1 MTTPLTLTPGRGS
14 DGGVIL
20 RFAGEI
26 DMTNTGDFAAALADN
41 PGKLVVDLTHVLYLD
56 SAGLSVLFSHA
67 DRIRGDH
74 LGVGGPDD
82 CSHRGGIGPLRIR
95 TAEDA
100 STGVRTPPRRIRSSV
115 SAPRP
120 RFGVVVVVG

>member
-1 MTTPLTLTPGRGS
+1 MTTPLTLTPGHGS

-67 DRIRGDH
+67 DRIELIITALLQPVVTISGLAALTTVH
-74 LGVGGPDD
+74 
-82 CSHRGGIGPLRIR
+82 
-95 TAEDA
+95 TAEESD
-100 STGVRTPPRRIRSSV
+100 R
-115 SAPRP
+115 
-120 RFGVVVVVG
+120 